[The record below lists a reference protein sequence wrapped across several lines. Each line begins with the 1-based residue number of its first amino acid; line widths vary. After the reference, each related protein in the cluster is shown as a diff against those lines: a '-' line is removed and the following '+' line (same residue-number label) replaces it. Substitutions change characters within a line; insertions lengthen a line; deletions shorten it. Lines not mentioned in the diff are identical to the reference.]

1 MRHVFVSYRHADS
14 EFPRLLQ
21 DKLHEADFR
30 TWRDLALNVGDDWR
44 ADIDGAIRDS
54 FATIVILSH
63 ASRAVLP
70 VFISHTR
77 EDAGFMEI
85 LARTI
90 AGNEFQVYNDR
101 DRGEPAAPYQEADTA
116 IRESLAVITVFS
128 PHSMQSANVSYEWAF
143 PLGSGVPVLPILF
156 RAGFT
161 RDVDNV
167 GSFARSGLR
176 KLGAA
181 AGPALREAAAHA
193 EPEALGFAISLLADI
208 KDENDFPFF
217 IEATRHQDPEV
228 RRRAIYAL
236 RDKRARQAVPV
247 LIERLRDA
255 VRGVRKAAFDVL
267 GDIGD
272 PAAVQPLI
280 ECLQDEEL
288 VEDAASALKAI
299 GTSEARIA
307 VGTWKNHT
315 A

>member
-1 MRHVFVSYRHADS
+1 M
-14 EFPRLLQ
+14 
-21 DKLHEADFR
+21 
-30 TWRDLALNVGDDWR
+30 
-44 ADIDGAIRDS
+44 
-54 FATIVILSH
+54 
-63 ASRAVLP
+63 
-70 VFISHTR
+70 
-77 EDAGFMEI
+77 
-85 LARTI
+85 
-90 AGNEFQVYNDR
+90 
-101 DRGEPAAPYQEADTA
+101 
-116 IRESLAVITVFS
+116 
-128 PHSMQSANVSYEWAF
+128 
-143 PLGSGVPVLPILF
+143 
-156 RAGFT
+156 
-161 RDVDNV
+161 
-167 GSFARSGLR
+167 
-176 KLGAA
+176 
-181 AGPALREAAAHA
+181 
-193 EPEALGFAISLLADI
+193 
-208 KDENDFPFF
+208 
-217 IEATRHQDPEV
+217 